1 MSPGAEGGAMSRVD
15 PRIAL
20 LAETSAL
27 LGESNGTARVLARM
41 ARLGLPH
48 LGDLC
53 TIDLSLDDG
62 SLSRAASAHVLAEKE
77 SLVAALAPTE
87 RLAAIASRRA
97 TEVSRADPTTLEHL
111 AASADQREQLE
122 RLGPR
127 TWLCVPLLGAGGVP
141 GAVTG
146 AVTESERR
154 YSPADRQLATVL
166 AHLAAAVIEHH
177 RLRDIAADAR
187 REAESAARAKDEFL
201 ATLSHELRNP
211 LNAMLGWATLLESGR
226 LDAEQARRAVR
237 IILRNVDAQARLV
250 QDLLEMSS
258 AVMGR
263 TRLNMR
269 AVELRTLVAEVVDAL
284 RPGAEAKGLRLDAG
298 LELPGP
304 VVSGDT
310 DRLRQVIWNLMTN
323 AIKFTPAGGR
333 VEITLARVHSHLELR
348 VSDTGQGIHPDL
360 LPHVFDRLRQG
371 DSTSTRAHGGVGIG
385 LALVRHL
392 VELHG
397 GGVHA
402 ESLGEGQGATF
413 TVTLPLT
420 AVEIRGPARPRQ
432 ALDGASLKGVRVL
445 VVDDDPSAVE
455 LVVETLAQ
463 SGAEVRGAGSV
474 AAALPMLAA
483 WRPAVLIS
491 DIEMPGEDG
500 YALIRE
506 VRGLTPETGG
516 RTPAVALTAFSRP
529 EDRVRILRA
538 GFSLHVTK
546 PVDPEELIAIVG
558 TLAGNGAMKEE

>member
-1 MSPGAEGGAMSRVD
+1 MRVD

-20 LAETSAL
+20 LAEMSAL
-27 LGESNGTARVLARM
+27 LGEGNGTARVLARM
-41 ARLGLPH
+41 VRLGLPH

-53 TIDLSLDDG
+53 TIDLTLDDG

-77 SLVAALAPTE
+77 SLVAALTPTE

-97 TEVSRADPTTLEHL
+97 TEVSRTSRSRLDQL
-111 AASADQREQLE
+111 AASPDQREQLE

-127 TWLCVPLLGAGGVP
+127 AWLCVPLLGAGGVL
-141 GAVTG
+141 GAVTF

-166 AHLAAAVIEHH
+166 AHLAAAVIESA

-187 REAESAARAKDEFL
+187 RAAESAARAKDEFL
-201 ATLSHELRNP
+201 ATVSHELRNP

-226 LDAEQARRAVR
+226 LDAEQARRAIR
-237 IILRNVDAQARLV
+237 IILRNVDVQARLV
-250 QDLLEMSS
+250 GDLLEMSS

-263 TRLNMR
+263 TRLSMR
-269 AVELRTLVAEVVDAL
+269 AVELRALATEVVDTL
-284 RPGAEAKGLRLDAG
+284 RPGAEAKGLHVDVRL
-298 LELPGP
+298 EWPGP
-304 VVSGDT
+304 VVSGDP
-310 DRLRQVIWNLMTN
+310 DRLRQVMWHLITN
-323 AIKFTPAGGR
+323 AVKFTPAGGR
-333 VEITLARVHSHLELR
+333 IQISLARVASHVELR

-360 LPHVFDRLRQG
+360 LPYVFDRLRQG

-397 GGVHA
+397 GAVRA
-402 ESLGEGQGATF
+402 ESPGEAQGATV

-420 AVEIRGPARPRQ
+420 AVEIRAPVPRKP
-432 ALDGASLKGVRVL
+432 LDATSLSGVRVL
-445 VVDDDPSAVE
+445 VVDDDPAAVE
-455 LVVETLAQ
+455 LVVEMLGQ
-463 SGAEVRGAGSV
+463 SGAEARGAGSV
-474 AAALPMLAA
+474 AAALPVLAA

-500 YALIRE
+500 YALIRQ
-506 VRGLTPETGG
+506 VRTLTPEAGG

-529 EDRVRILRA
+529 EDRVRILQA

-546 PVDPEELIAIVG
+546 PVDPEELIAIVA
-558 TLAGNGAMKEE
+558 TLAGDGAGKEERP

>member
-1 MSPGAEGGAMSRVD
+1 MSRVD
-15 PRIAL
+15 QRIAV

-27 LGESNGTARVLARM
+27 LGEVNGAAQVLARM
-41 ARLGLPH
+41 TRLGLPH

-53 TIDLSLDDG
+53 TIDLALDDG

-77 SLVAALAPTE
+77 PLVAALTPRE
-87 RLAAIASRRA
+87 RLAAIARRRA
-97 TEVSRADPTTLEHL
+97 AGAFGTGL
-111 AASADQREQLE
+111 AVLDRLAVSADQRDQLE

-127 TWLCVPLLGAGGVP
+127 AWLCVPLLGSSGVL
-141 GAVTG
+141 GTVTF
-146 AVTESERR
+146 AVTESDRR
-154 YSPADRQLATVL
+154 YSRADRRLATVF
-166 AHLAAAVIEHH
+166 ANLAAAVIQSA
-177 RLRDIAADAR
+177 RLRDIAAEAR
-187 REAESAARAKDEFL
+187 RAAESAARARDEFL
-201 ATLSHELRNP
+201 SIVSHELRNP

-226 LDAEQARRAVR
+226 LDAEQARRAAR

-263 TRLNMR
+263 TRLSMR
-269 AVELRTLVAEVVDAL
+269 TVELHTLVLEVVDGL
-284 RPGAEAKGLRLDAG
+284 RPGAEAKGVRLELRLES
-298 LELPGP
+298 LSP
-304 VVSGDT
+304 VVNGDP
-310 DRLRQVIWNLMTN
+310 DRLRQVVWNLVTN
-323 AIKFTPAGGR
+323 ALKFTSPGGHVVVALGR
-333 VEITLARVHSHLELR
+333 VQSHLELR

-371 DSTSTRAHGGVGIG
+371 DSTSTRAHGGLGIG

-397 GGVHA
+397 GAARA
-402 ESLGEGQGATF
+402 ESPGEGKGATF

-420 AVEIRGPARPRQ
+420 AVEIRGPTHPRGPLN
-432 ALDGASLKGVRVL
+432 AASLKGVRVL

-455 LVVETLAQ
+455 LVVETLTQ
-463 SGAEVRGAGSV
+463 SGAEARGAGSV
-474 AAALPMLAA
+474 ADALPLLAA

-491 DIEMPGEDG
+491 DIEMPGQGG

-506 VRGLTPETGG
+506 VRALTPETGG

-538 GFSLHVTK
+538 GFSLHVPK
-546 PVDPEELIAIVG
+546 PVDPEELIAIVA
-558 TLAGNGAMKEE
+558 TLAANDAAKEERP